1 MVRKFFVCQATTCRR
16 HGGESVLKEIEELAS
31 LVGNCVVEET
41 GCLGLC
47 SQAPAV
53 VVINGRCSKER
64 AHVRI
69 NSFEASVKVVESACD
84 QKIPLDDCALQKRFR
99 GLREERIRQQ
109 AVSVA
114 HWNTALRGMAE
125 KSAHTP
131 SLFAEY
137 KYLLNKAGFDPLDMK
152 VRIPHEIE
160 NYAQWRLEEVLPVSH
175 HSALYRFVS
184 QDPKRGTPHIRGR
197 GRTPELKTWHT
208 TMLAE
213 VGPNSEGPLPWI
225 ERDYTPVS
233 SASEWE
239 RGRCDILIKIYAN
252 GKATSWISKLA
263 PPCMVWLSKPH
274 KTLHVPTLVS
284 DGSSF
289 LPSSVLLLLGG
300 TGVVALP
307 QILDHQNPVH
317 NLGFSTHKRDRLLV
331 PIHVFLSCRKDD
343 ILLLPQIA
351 KCCHTS
357 TPTSGVQDFTL
368 FVTNDN
374 SDVPLFP
381 ETGGDNPEEVLDGIP
396 NTRIFYSRVTS
407 DMISDTL
414 ERMPKPCRIV
424 VSGPDGFN
432 QSARDMLADIV
443 ETDHITILSA

>member
-1 MVRKFFVCQATTCRR
+1 MVRKIFVCQAGTCRR
-16 HGGESVLKEIEELAS
+16 HGGESVLTEIEELAS
-31 LVGNCVVEET
+31 LVGNCAVEET

-53 VVINGRCSKER
+53 VVRKDRWSKER
-64 AHVRI
+64 AHLRI
-69 NSFEASVKVVESACD
+69 NSFEASVKVVESASD
-84 QKIPLDDCALQKRFR
+84 QKIPLEDCAVQKRFQ
-99 GLREERIRQQ
+99 GLREERARQY

-114 HWNTALRGMAE
+114 HWNTALRGMAQQLAT
-125 KSAHTP
+125 KP

-137 KYLLNKAGFDPLDMK
+137 KCLLTKAGFDPVDMK
-152 VRIPHEIE
+152 VKIPHEIE
-160 NYAQWRLEEVLPVSH
+160 NYSQWRLEEVLPASQ

-197 GRTPELKTWHT
+197 GRAPELKTWHT

-225 ERDYTPVS
+225 ERDYTPAS

-252 GKATSWISKLA
+252 GKATSWINKLA

-284 DGSSF
+284 DGTSF
-289 LPSSVLLLLGG
+289 SPASVLLLLGG

-307 QILDHQNPVH
+307 QILHHQNPVH
-317 NLGFSTHKRDRLLV
+317 DLGLSTHKRDRLLV
-331 PIHVFLSCRKDD
+331 PIHVFLSCRIDD
-343 ILLLPQIA
+343 ILFLPQIA
-351 KCCHTS
+351 KYCQSS
-357 TPTSGVQDFTL
+357 TATSGVQEFTL
-368 FVTNDN
+368 FLTNEN

-381 ETGGDNPEEVLDGIP
+381 ETAGDNPGFVLYGIS
-396 NTRIFYSRVTS
+396 NARIIYSRITL
-407 DMISDTL
+407 DMISDAL

-432 QSARDMLADIV
+432 KTARDMLTNVVD
-443 ETDHITILSA
+443 TDHITVLSA

>member
-1 MVRKFFVCQATTCRR
+1 MVRKFFVCQAATCRH

-53 VVINGRCSKER
+53 VVINGRWSKER

-84 QKIPLDDCALQKRFR
+84 QKIPLEDRALQKRFQ

-125 KSAHTP
+125 KLAHTP

-137 KYLLNKAGFDPLDMK
+137 KYLLNKAGFDPLNMT

-197 GRTPELKTWHT
+197 GRAPELKTWHT

-213 VGPNSEGPLPWI
+213 VGPNLEGPLPWI

-289 LPSSVLLLLGG
+289 SPSSVLLLLGG

-307 QILDHQNPVH
+307 QILDHQNPIH

-357 TPTSGVQDFTL
+357 TPTSGVQGFTL

-374 SDVPLFP
+374 SDMPLFP
-381 ETGGDNPEEVLDGIP
+381 ETVGDNPEEALDGIP

-407 DMISDTL
+407 DVISDTL

-432 QSARDMLADIV
+432 KSARDMLADIV